1 MKALACDFDGTF
13 YFMDQ
18 EEMIK
23 PCDVDAVKDFQ
34 SQGHLFGF
42 CTGSPLFGLLDYL
55 DAPVK
60 ADFYILN
67 SGATIFDKDCNL
79 IFEKTISKEIT
90 DTLITYGV
98 EHNYNVDMHMD
109 GKFYAYGKSY
119 TFITDELYSLEEV
132 CGKVPNIT
140 YDAKTEEN
148 ADALAKHVNNLFE
161 GQVTAFRN
169 KQYVDIVPFG
179 CSKGFGIDFVREY
192 LKIDEFAGIGDS
204 MNDYPMFE
212 KVDPAF
218 TFSYAPEILQKKAT
232 HLVNSVA
239 EAIQH
244 ML

>member
-42 CTGSPLFGLLDYL
+42 CTGRPLFGLLDYL
-55 DAPVK
+55 NAPVK

-132 CGKVPNIT
+132 CGKVHNIT
-140 YDAKTEEN
+140 
-148 ADALAKHVNNLFE
+148 
-161 GQVTAFRN
+161 
-169 KQYVDIVPFG
+169 
-179 CSKGFGIDFVREY
+179 
-192 LKIDEFAGIGDS
+192 
-204 MNDYPMFE
+204 
-212 KVDPAF
+212 
-218 TFSYAPEILQKKAT
+218 
-232 HLVNSVA
+232 
-239 EAIQH
+239 
-244 ML
+244 